1 MVTGGGAS
9 SFSEPLGLHVYGGTC
24 MHAFTYFLLFFVI
37 AETHFA
43 SHPTGIDIIVT
54 EDFRPGFFGHAILN
68 ISWNKPTGNNKNY

>member
-1 MVTGGGAS
+1 MFTFMEVHA
-9 SFSEPLGLHVYGGTC
+9 C
-24 MHAFTYFLLFFVI
+24 MHSLIYLLLFI
-37 AETHFA
+37 AETRFA